1 MKGQTIDGHSKAQE
15 AVGNATE
22 LSAEDVHQKTSAL
35 PPIQTRFPT
44 PSPPA
49 LGSPQT
55 IKTSFGPNE
64 FTTPQQPLSA
74 FGTYQITHSLDL
86 VAAKHAVSHDLHPT
100 KNTPGSKRNG
110 QKTVEFEKEASLTPL
125 SSQSGDPGASGQG
138 PNGRVGSKTSDT
150 NLKSGGNTQQHGSF
164 ENPGLGEA
172 ANQVP
177 LLEARTHPLDS
188 TLSLIHI

>member
-44 PSPPA
+44 LSPPT

-55 IKTSFGPNE
+55 TKTSFGPNE

-74 FGTYQITHSLDL
+74 FGTYQITHILDL

-100 KNTPGSKRNG
+100 KNTPRSHRHPPRKSKGGSKRNG

-164 ENPGLGEA
+164 EKT
-172 ANQVP
+172 
-177 LLEARTHPLDS
+177 RS
-188 TLSLIHI
+188 W